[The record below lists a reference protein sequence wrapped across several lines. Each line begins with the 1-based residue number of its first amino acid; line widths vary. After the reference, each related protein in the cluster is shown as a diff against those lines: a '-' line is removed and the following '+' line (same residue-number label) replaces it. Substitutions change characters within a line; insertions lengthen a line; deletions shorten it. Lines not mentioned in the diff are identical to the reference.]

1 MQDHL
6 GRTNFANVINKQVI
20 NIEVEA
26 HYKQQRLI
34 MLVLRKKNEAKEF
47 QTVAD
52 LFKTTRQERNK
63 YFGTYL
69 AEVTDERPLEL
80 EGLVKKVDEQ
90 VETYEELLKNLKGL
104 REVVVAEKRNK
115 DDLDF
120 LKRFDSAIINPDTKD
135 LVLKAILEAKK
146 RGLIE

>member
-1 MQDHL
+1 MKVV
-6 GRTNFANVINKQVI
+6 R
-20 NIEVEA
+20 
-26 HYKQQRLI
+26 
-34 MLVLRKKNEAKEF
+34 KNESKDF

-104 REVVVAEKRNK
+104 KEEVVAEKKREDSLK
-115 DDLDF
+115 FIEDLKQT
-120 LKRFDSAIINPDTKD
+120 LTNPDTKD
-135 LVLKAILEAKK
+135 LAIEALKNL
-146 RGLIE
+146 GLMN

>member
-135 LVLKAILEAKK
+135 LVLRAILEAKK

>member
-1 MQDHL
+1 MIKIT
-6 GRTNFANVINKQVI
+6 R
-20 NIEVEA
+20 
-26 HYKQQRLI
+26 
-34 MLVLRKKNEAKEF
+34 KNEVKDF

-80 EGLVKKVDEQ
+80 GGLVKKVEEQ
-90 VETYEELLKNLKGL
+90 VEMYEELLRNLKGL
-104 REVVVAEKRNK
+104 KEEVVAEKKNK

-135 LVLKAILEAKK
+135 LVLRAILEAKK

>member
-1 MQDHL
+1 M
-6 GRTNFANVINKQVI
+6 
-20 NIEVEA
+20 EA
-26 HYKQQRLI
+26 HYKRQLKI
-34 MLVLRKKNEAKEF
+34 MIVVRRKTESKNF

-104 REVVVAEKRNK
+104 KEEVVAEKKNK

-135 LVLKAILEAKK
+135 LVLRAILEAKK

>member
-6 GRTNFANVINKQVI
+6 GRTNFANVINNLVI
-20 NIEVEA
+20 NIEGGA

-146 RGLIE
+146 RGLIV

>member
-1 MQDHL
+1 MIKVT
-6 GRTNFANVINKQVI
+6 R
-20 NIEVEA
+20 
-26 HYKQQRLI
+26 
-34 MLVLRKKNEAKEF
+34 KNETKEF
-47 QTVAD
+47 ETVAD

-80 EGLVKKVDEQ
+80 EGLVKKVEEQ
-90 VETYEELLKNLKGL
+90 VGMYEELLQNLKGL
-104 REVVVAEKRNK
+104 KEVVVAEKKNK

-135 LVLKAILEAKK
+135 LVLRAILEAKK

>member
-6 GRTNFANVINKQVI
+6 GRTNFALHKTKTYKLLGSG
-20 NIEVEA
+20 A
-26 HYKQQRLI
+26 HYKQQS
-34 MLVLRKKNEAKEF
+34 LVMIKLSRKNESKEF

-69 AEVTDERPLEL
+69 AEVTEERPLEL

-104 REVVVAEKRNK
+104 KEVVVAEKKNK

-135 LVLKAILEAKK
+135 LVLRAILEAKK

>member
-1 MQDHL
+1 MIKVT
-6 GRTNFANVINKQVI
+6 R
-20 NIEVEA
+20 
-26 HYKQQRLI
+26 
-34 MLVLRKKNEAKEF
+34 KNEAKDF

-80 EGLVKKVDEQ
+80 DGLVKKVDEQ

-104 REVVVAEKRNK
+104 KEEVVAEKKNK

-135 LVLKAILEAKK
+135 LVLRAILEAKN
-146 RGLIE
+146 RGLID

>member
-1 MQDHL
+1 MIKL
-6 GRTNFANVINKQVI
+6 TR
-20 NIEVEA
+20 
-26 HYKQQRLI
+26 
-34 MLVLRKKNEAKEF
+34 KNEAKDF

-80 EGLVKKVDEQ
+80 GGLVKKVDEQ

-146 RGLIE
+146 RGLIV